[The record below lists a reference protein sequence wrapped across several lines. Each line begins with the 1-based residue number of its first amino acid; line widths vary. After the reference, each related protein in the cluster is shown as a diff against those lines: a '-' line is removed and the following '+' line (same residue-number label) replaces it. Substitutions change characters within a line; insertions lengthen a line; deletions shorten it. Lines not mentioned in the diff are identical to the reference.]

1 MLLKFGKLLV
11 DAKILE
17 RFLLINLPMVNYPNM
32 QLMDARDFVKD
43 LDSKEIPFYKACE
56 VLITDFFYSDVPKG
70 QLIRTIKQRC
80 YNEFMAAETFAD
92 ELTRFGYELDRGLYI
107 LIARQVEDEA
117 THYDLLAKVIEDL
130 TNEPLNPRDL
140 SPTQVQK
147 QLGYAGNDVLSHM
160 AFRFCAEGRSA
171 FLASLM
177 IKVSEK
183 LKLGAM
189 ASAYRVIERD
199 EVFHKKIA
207 DIGLEMFAKTQSD
220 QNRVRNEIAI
230 ARERAFRNFYDI
242 YGPNEKAKT
251 IYENAYGKLA
261 SS

>member
-1 MLLKFGKLLV
+1 
-11 DAKILE
+11 
-17 RFLLINLPMVNYPNM
+17 
-32 QLMDARDFVKD
+32 MDARDFVKE
-43 LDSKEIPFYKACE
+43 LDSREIPFYKACE
-56 VLITDFFYSDVPKG
+56 LLITDFFSSNIPKD
-70 QLIRTIKQRC
+70 QLIRAIKQRC

-92 ELTRFGYELDRGLYI
+92 ELARFGYELDRGLYI

-117 THYDLLAKVIEDL
+117 THYDLLARVIEDL
-130 TNEPLNPRDL
+130 THEQLDPKNL

-147 QLGYAGNDVLSHM
+147 KLGYAGNDVMSHM

-177 IKVSEK
+177 IKISEK
-183 LKLGAM
+183 LELGAM

-207 DIGLEMFAKTQSD
+207 DIGLEMFAKTEED
-220 QNRVRNEIAI
+220 QNRIRREIAV
-230 ARERAFRNFYDI
+230 ARERAFGNFYDI
-242 YGPNEKAKT
+242 YGPNEKARE
-251 IYENAYGKLA
+251 IFEVAYGKLA

>member
-1 MLLKFGKLLV
+1 M
-11 DAKILE
+11 E
-17 RFLLINLPMVNYPNM
+17 
-32 QLMDARDFVKD
+32 LMDARDFVKD
-43 LDSKEIPFYKACE
+43 LDSREIPFYKACE
-56 VLITDFFYSDVPKG
+56 LLITEFFNSNISRD
-70 QLIRTIKQRC
+70 QLILTIKQRC

-92 ELTRFGYELDRGLYI
+92 ELTKFGYELDRGLYI

-130 TNEPLNPRDL
+130 THTRLDPKDL

-147 QLGYAGNDVLSHM
+147 QLGYAGTDVLSHM

-177 IKVSEK
+177 IKISEK
-183 LKLGAM
+183 LQLGAM

-207 DIGLEMFAKTQSD
+207 DIGLEMFAKTEAD
-220 QNRVRNEIAI
+220 QRRISNEVAV
-230 ARERAFRNFYDI
+230 ARKRAFGNFYDI
-242 YGPNEKAKT
+242 YGPNQKAKE
-251 IYENAYGKLA
+251 IFEEAYG
-261 SS
+261 